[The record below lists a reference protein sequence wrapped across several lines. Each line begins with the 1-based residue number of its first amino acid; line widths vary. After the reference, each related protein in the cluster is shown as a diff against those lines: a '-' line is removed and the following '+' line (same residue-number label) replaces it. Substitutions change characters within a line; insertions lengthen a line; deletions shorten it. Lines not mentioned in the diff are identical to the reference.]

1 MSARTPD
8 TLRVAAVQ
16 LTASGDKDANI
27 ATAGRLVEQAAAA
40 GAQLVVLPEKWNL
53 IDNERRQV
61 AGGEP
66 LDGPSLNAARGWAQA
81 RGIALVAGSVSEAV
95 PGTDRAYNTSV
106 LIQPDGSVTA
116 IYRKLHLFDVA
127 VGGHTYRESDGAV
140 PGADIVVG
148 RALGH
153 RIGMTVC
160 YDLRFPELFRALT
173 IAGAQI
179 LTVPAAFTE
188 TTGLAHWEPL
198 LRARAIE
205 NQVFV
210 IAAGQIGTHATGTA
224 SHGHSMIIDPWGV
237 ILAEAA
243 DDQTTILADLDF
255 TELERIRRDLPA
267 LEHRRA
273 DLFDTA
279 PVKQT
284 DPPLGANRLP

>member
-27 ATAGRLVEQAAAA
+27 ASAGRLVGRAAAD

-61 AGGEP
+61 AGAEP
-66 LDGPSLNAARGWAQA
+66 LDGPSLSAAREWAQA
-81 RGIALVAGSVSEAV
+81 HGIALVAGSVSEAV

-116 IYRKLHLFDVA
+116 VYRKLHLFDVA

-140 PGADIVVG
+140 PGTDIVVG
-148 RALGH
+148 HALGH
-153 RIGMTVC
+153 RIGMSVC

-173 IAGAQI
+173 FAGAQI
-179 LTVPAAFTE
+179 LTVPAAFTA
-188 TTGLAHWEPL
+188 TTGNAHWEPL

-205 NQVFV
+205 NQAFV
-210 IAAGQIGTHATGTA
+210 IAAGQVGTHATGTD
-224 SHGHSMIIDPWGV
+224 SHGHSMIINAWGV
-237 ILAEAA
+237 ILAQAT
-243 DDQTTILADLDF
+243 DDQAVIVADLDF
-255 TELERIRRDLPA
+255 AELRRIRYDIPVLT
-267 LEHRRA
+267 HRRA
-273 DLFDTA
+273 DIF
-279 PVKQT
+279 
-284 DPPLGANRLP
+284 GAAGT